1 MCWLVS
7 ASVRAPSS
15 VQLPCLSSSLHLSAI
30 LASPCVLSQ
39 NTLIFNVGAVEICSQ
54 ADAEPVVSFTLT
66 ADGYASQFGQ
76 TTTIGRGDKVERVG
90 SSESFTR
97 AGSGSSF
104 TRAGS
109 TGSVHTFGRTSSSSA
124 GQVFKGFTFALD
136 KTRLETAI
144 LTLNVTSGAQVLER
158 KIPVRTLKYSG
169 QRYFSETFSFGMIEG
184 QDKNITP
191 TPTVKLSFELLSIG
205 DGKVHVPKQPYF
217 MDLELARAQAP
228 SVCA

>member
-1 MCWLVS
+1 M
-7 ASVRAPSS
+7 
-15 VQLPCLSSSLHLSAI
+15 
-30 LASPCVLSQ
+30 LSQ

-76 TTTIGRGDKVERVG
+76 TTTIGKGDKVERVG

-109 TGSVHTFGRTSSSSA
+109 SGSVHTFGRTSSSSA

-184 QDKNITP
+184 QDKNTTP